1 MTEAY
6 ELRNMI
12 EAEQLEFAAMLRG
25 LTPEQWAELLHCVAR
40 EAHAARA
47 QSLRT
52 SLRALFGFLRRP
64 GVPAR
69 LVAAAARGWWTAYG
83 TWRERRRAVRALG
96 ALDDRSLKDMGLH
109 RSEIESA
116 VSGQGSAPPPSSA
129 APVSVQGHFRARG
142 RAASPVNPSNW
153 CIAPPQPDLR
163 AAMHRTPHRPTGCQS
178 IDSAKVLRNGCAG

>member
-1 MTEAY
+1 MERAM
-6 ELRNMI
+6 RNDSYSDN
-12 EAEQLEFAAMLRG
+12 RR
-25 LTPEQWAELLHCVAR
+25 LTPEQWAELSHRVAR

-69 LVAAAARGWWTAYG
+69 LVAAAAREWWTAYG
-83 TWRERRRAVRALG
+83 TWLERRRAVRALG

-116 VSGQGSAPPPSSA
+116 VLGQGSASPPRSA
-129 APVSVQGHFRARG
+129 APVSVQALQGKRKGSVVHEPKQLVHC
-142 RAASPVNPSNW
+142 RAA
-153 CIAPPQPDLR
+153 A
-163 AAMHRTPHRPTGCQS
+163 
-178 IDSAKVLRNGCAG
+178 

>member
-1 MTEAY
+1 M
-6 ELRNMI
+6 RNDI
-12 EAEQLEFAAMLRG
+12 YSDNRR
-25 LTPEQWAELLHCVAR
+25 LTPEQWAELSHCVAR

-129 APVSVQGHFRARG
+129 APVSVQALQGKRKGSVAREPKQLVHCP
-142 RAASPVNPSNW
+142 AA
-153 CIAPPQPDLR
+153 A
-163 AAMHRTPHRPTGCQS
+163 
-178 IDSAKVLRNGCAG
+178 

>member
-1 MTEAY
+1 MQNDSY
-6 ELRNMI
+6 SDNR
-12 EAEQLEFAAMLRG
+12 Q

-96 ALDDRSLKDMGLH
+96 VLDDRSLKDMGLH

-129 APVSVQGHFRARG
+129 APVSVQALQGKRKGSVAREPKQLVHCP
-142 RAASPVNPSNW
+142 ATA
-153 CIAPPQPDLR
+153 
-163 AAMHRTPHRPTGCQS
+163 
-178 IDSAKVLRNGCAG
+178 

>member
-1 MTEAY
+1 MHNDSY
-6 ELRNMI
+6 SDNR
-12 EAEQLEFAAMLRG
+12 Q

-129 APVSVQGHFRARG
+129 APVSVQALQGKRKGSVAREPK
-142 RAASPVNPSNW
+142 RLVHCPAA
-153 CIAPPQPDLR
+153 A
-163 AAMHRTPHRPTGCQS
+163 
-178 IDSAKVLRNGCAG
+178 

>member
-1 MTEAY
+1 MERAM
-6 ELRNMI
+6 RNDSYSDN
-12 EAEQLEFAAMLRG
+12 RR
-25 LTPEQWAELLHCVAR
+25 LTPEQWAELSHRVAR

-52 SLRALFGFLRRP
+52 SLRALFGVLRRL

-69 LVAAAARGWWTAYG
+69 LVAAAAREWWTAYG

-116 VSGQGSAPPPSSA
+116 VLGQSSAPPRSA
-129 APVSVQGHFRARG
+129 APVSVQALQGKRKGSVAREPK
-142 RAASPVNPSNW
+142 RLVHCPAA
-153 CIAPPQPDLR
+153 A
-163 AAMHRTPHRPTGCQS
+163 
-178 IDSAKVLRNGCAG
+178 

>member
-1 MTEAY
+1 MERAM
-6 ELRNMI
+6 RNDSYSDN
-12 EAEQLEFAAMLRG
+12 RR
-25 LTPEQWAELLHCVAR
+25 LTSEQWAELSRRVAR

-69 LVAAAARGWWTAYG
+69 LVTAAAREWWTAYG
-83 TWRERRRAVRALG
+83 TWLERRRAVRALG

-116 VSGQGSAPPPSSA
+116 VLGQSSAPPRSA
-129 APVSVQGHFRARG
+129 APVSIQALQGKRKGSVAREPK
-142 RAASPVNPSNW
+142 RLVHCPAA
-153 CIAPPQPDLR
+153 A
-163 AAMHRTPHRPTGCQS
+163 
-178 IDSAKVLRNGCAG
+178 

>member
-1 MTEAY
+1 MERAM
-6 ELRNMI
+6 RNDSYSDN
-12 EAEQLEFAAMLRG
+12 RR
-25 LTPEQWAELLHCVAR
+25 LTPEQWAELSHRVAR

-69 LVAAAARGWWTAYG
+69 LVAAAAREWWTAYG

-116 VSGQGSAPPPSSA
+116 VFTAAQRCSRLSSGTSGQEAG
-129 APVSVQGHFRARG
+129 QR
-142 RAASPVNPSNW
+142 
-153 CIAPPQPDLR
+153 
-163 AAMHRTPHRPTGCQS
+163 RP
-178 IDSAKVLRNGCAG
+178 

>member
-1 MTEAY
+1 MHNDSY
-6 ELRNMI
+6 SDNR
-12 EAEQLEFAAMLRG
+12 Q

-96 ALDDRSLKDMGLH
+96 ALHDRSLKDMGLH

-129 APVSVQGHFRARG
+129 APVSVQALQGKRKGSVAREPKQLVHCP
-142 RAASPVNPSNW
+142 AA
-153 CIAPPQPDLR
+153 A
-163 AAMHRTPHRPTGCQS
+163 
-178 IDSAKVLRNGCAG
+178 

>member
-1 MTEAY
+1 M
-6 ELRNMI
+6 RNDSYSDN
-12 EAEQLEFAAMLRG
+12 RR
-25 LTPEQWAELLHCVAR
+25 LTPEQWAELSHRVAR

-69 LVAAAARGWWTAYG
+69 LVAAAAREWWTAYG

-109 RSEIESA
+109 RSEIES
-116 VSGQGSAPPPSSA
+116 VVLGRGSAPLRRGA
-129 APVSVQGHFRARG
+129 VPVSVQALPRKSKGSVPREPERLDHYP
-142 RAASPVNPSNW
+142 AA
-153 CIAPPQPDLR
+153 A
-163 AAMHRTPHRPTGCQS
+163 
-178 IDSAKVLRNGCAG
+178 

>member
-1 MTEAY
+1 M
-6 ELRNMI
+6 RNDSYSDN
-12 EAEQLEFAAMLRG
+12 RR
-25 LTPEQWAELLHCVAR
+25 LTPEQWAELSHRVAR

-52 SLRALFGFLRRP
+52 SLRALFGVLRRL

-69 LVAAAARGWWTAYG
+69 LVAAAAREWWTAYG

-116 VSGQGSAPPPSSA
+116 VLGQSSAPPRSA
-129 APVSVQGHFRARG
+129 ALVSVQALQGKRKGSVAREPK
-142 RAASPVNPSNW
+142 RLVHCPAA
-153 CIAPPQPDLR
+153 A
-163 AAMHRTPHRPTGCQS
+163 
-178 IDSAKVLRNGCAG
+178 

>member
-1 MTEAY
+1 ME
-6 ELRNMI
+6 R
-12 EAEQLEFAAMLRG
+12 AMHNDSYSDNRQ

-129 APVSVQGHFRARG
+129 APVSVQALQGKRKGSVAREPKQLVHC
-142 RAASPVNPSNW
+142 RAA
-153 CIAPPQPDLR
+153 A
-163 AAMHRTPHRPTGCQS
+163 
-178 IDSAKVLRNGCAG
+178 

>member
-1 MTEAY
+1 ME
-6 ELRNMI
+6 R
-12 EAEQLEFAAMLRG
+12 AMHNDSYSDNRQ

-129 APVSVQGHFRARG
+129 APVSVQALQGKRKGSVAREPKQLVHCP
-142 RAASPVNPSNW
+142 AA
-153 CIAPPQPDLR
+153 A
-163 AAMHRTPHRPTGCQS
+163 
-178 IDSAKVLRNGCAG
+178 

>member
-1 MTEAY
+1 MERAM
-6 ELRNMI
+6 RNDSYSDN
-12 EAEQLEFAAMLRG
+12 RR
-25 LTPEQWAELLHCVAR
+25 LTPEQWAELSHRVAR

-69 LVAAAARGWWTAYG
+69 LVAAAAREWWTAYG
-83 TWRERRRAVRALG
+83 TWLERRRAVRALG

-116 VSGQGSAPPPSSA
+116 VLGQSSAAPRGA
-129 APVSVQGHFRARG
+129 APVSVQALQGKRKGSVAREPQ
-142 RAASPVNPSNW
+142 RLVHCPAA
-153 CIAPPQPDLR
+153 A
-163 AAMHRTPHRPTGCQS
+163 
-178 IDSAKVLRNGCAG
+178 

>member
-1 MTEAY
+1 MHNDSY
-6 ELRNMI
+6 SDNR
-12 EAEQLEFAAMLRG
+12 Q

-52 SLRALFGFLRRP
+52 SLRALFGFFRRP

-129 APVSVQGHFRARG
+129 APVSVQALQGKRKGSVAREPKQLVHCP
-142 RAASPVNPSNW
+142 AA
-153 CIAPPQPDLR
+153 A
-163 AAMHRTPHRPTGCQS
+163 
-178 IDSAKVLRNGCAG
+178 

>member
-1 MTEAY
+1 M
-6 ELRNMI
+6 RNDSYSDN
-12 EAEQLEFAAMLRG
+12 RR

-129 APVSVQGHFRARG
+129 APVSVQALQGKRKGSVAREPKQLVHCP
-142 RAASPVNPSNW
+142 AA
-153 CIAPPQPDLR
+153 A
-163 AAMHRTPHRPTGCQS
+163 
-178 IDSAKVLRNGCAG
+178 